1 MLVQA
6 APGPNLQ
13 PPGEWRR
20 RSVGG
25 NAPTLLRVA
34 TWAIKMR
41 DDEIENIAL
50 AIGKSILVV
59 PVILFLVAWPI
70 GGGSGAAR
78 SVHLL
83 LFLHL
88 FKTHCSTARS
98 FIN

>member
-59 PVILFLVAWPI
+59 PVILFLWLGQLEEVQERP
-70 GGGSGAAR
+70 GQYTD
-78 SVHLL
+78 
-83 LFLHL
+83 F
-88 FKTHCSTARS
+88 
-98 FIN
+98 